1 MNDKIAKADAEV
13 QKLTSQKRI
22 KGDDDRKVGSEIFDK
37 STLETLYKLANKNY
51 LDILNGEIST
61 GKEANVLKGLKDNE
75 YFAVKIYRIATSDF
89 KKMNF
94 YIDGDPRFN
103 IRHNNKRQLIT
114 AWVLKEYKNLER
126 LSHANVNVPKPIT
139 ALNNVLMLEFIGDK
153 NGIPAKTVKYQK
165 PKDIDKFIEKLL
177 DETYKL
183 INDAKLVHGDLSVY
197 NVMNFNEEPV
207 IIDVS
212 QSVISDHP
220 IAKQLLERDIEN
232 LYNDFKKLG
241 SKISISEIES
251 HIGVEDGKILSLKQ

>member
-1 MNDKIAKADAEV
+1 MDEKIAKADAEV
-13 QKLTSQKRI
+13 QKLISRKRM
-22 KGDDDRKVGSEIFDK
+22 KSEEDRKVGSDIFDK
-37 STLETLYKLANKNY
+37 RTLETLYKLANKNY

-61 GKEANVLKGLKDNE
+61 GKEANVLKGLKDDE

-103 IRHNNKRQLIT
+103 IRHHNKRQLISS
-114 AWVLKEYKNLER
+114 WVLKEYKNLER
-126 LSHANVNVPKPIT
+126 LSTANVNVPKPIT
-139 ALNNVLMLEFIGDK
+139 ALENILILEFIGDK

-165 PKDIDKFIEKLL
+165 PKDIDGFIEKLL
-177 DETYKL
+177 DETYKF